1 MSWATIRE
9 ACEHFGVSR
18 RTLEG
23 RVARAEVPSYL
34 EPDDA
39 GGPGVRM
46 VWVGPIPDPA
56 ELVAEELRQLR
67 QELAA
72 LRAALAEG
80 PSEARSRV
88 EALRVAPGGDRRS
101 QATRT
106 RRVAPA
112 TAPSP
117 SASSGEPWRA
127 AWAWL
132 VAQHPTVTAAGAAAG
147 LSQPQASRL
156 HRGQRKPRPA
166 TALRILAAARD
177 AGWCGP
183 ASRAA

>member
-1 MSWATIRE
+1 MHWKPIRE
-9 ACEHFGVSR
+9 AAE
-18 RTLEG
+18 EG
-23 RVARAEVPSYL
+23 PSLATWKRRVASGDWPSYL
-34 EPDDA
+34 APDED
-39 GGPGVRM
+39 GGSGVRM

-72 LRAALAEG
+72 LRAALAER
-80 PSEARSRV
+80 PSEARSRG
-88 EALRVAPGGDRRS
+88 EAPRVAPGGDRRS

-112 TAPSP
+112 TVPSP

-156 HRGQRKPRPA
+156 HRGRRNPRAA
-166 TALRILAAARD
+166 TAARIVAAARE